1 MKKFK
6 TPQSLRKEN
15 NSIKK
20 SLPKS
25 SHHKK
30 ELLSLANDFSIECFV
45 IQETANCNQ
54 VLPQETFDKTKC
66 YCLECSWACKQ
77 KILNYGL

>member
-1 MKKFK
+1 MSEKELRHHQKANRGAAEQHRTTKSQRKLLQWKKFK

-45 IQETANCNQ
+45 IQETANCN
-54 VLPQETFDKTKC
+54 
-66 YCLECSWACKQ
+66 
-77 KILNYGL
+77 